1 VKNNKNFV
9 LPLLLLI
16 LSAGCGEQKTKRLI
30 LAHGLDTQHSVHQAM
45 EFMSDRLLELS
56 GGKMGLTIYP
66 NQQLGSE
73 RQCIELLQIGSVDM
87 TKVSTAVMEGFVPQ
101 FRLLSIPYIFRD
113 RAHAFRVLDGRLGE
127 ELLELGTAFRLQ
139 GLCYYDSGSRSFYTK
154 TGPVLSPDN
163 IKGRKIRVM
172 SSATSMDMVKALGGA
187 ATPIS
192 WGELYTA
199 LQGGVVDGA
208 ENNPPSFY
216 LSRHYEVCP
225 YYSVNEHSTIP
236 DLVLIST
243 HAWNRLTDKERLWL
257 REAAGKSVDYQRELW
272 LKSEE
277 EALKSLREAGVQIVY
292 PDKEPFMRMLAPLR
306 ESYKKNPEIKKWIE
320 EIEKAAESE

>member
-1 VKNNKNFV
+1 M
-9 LPLLLLI
+9 LLLI
-16 LSAGCGEQKTKRLI
+16 LSAGCGEQKSKRLI

-56 GGKMGLTIYP
+56 GGKLGLTIYP

-87 TKVSTAVMEGFVPQ
+87 TKVSTAVMEGFVPL
-101 FRLLSIPYIFRD
+101 FRVLSIPYIFRD
-113 RAHAFRVLDGRLGE
+113 RDHAFNVLDGPLGE
-127 ELLELGTAFRLQ
+127 QLLELGTSFRLR
-139 GLCYYDSGSRSFYTK
+139 GLCFYDSGSRSFYTK
-154 TGPVLSPDN
+154 TSPVVKPEDL
-163 IKGRKIRVM
+163 KGLKIRVM

-216 LSRHYEVCP
+216 LSRHYEVCR
-225 YYSVNEHSTIP
+225 YYSINEHSTIP

-243 HAWNRLTDKERLWL
+243 HAWNRLSGHERTWL
-257 REAAGKSVDYQRELW
+257 REAADESVVYQRDLW
-272 LKSEE
+272 LKSEQ
-277 EALKSLREAGVQIVY
+277 EALKSLKEAGVEIVY
-292 PDKEPFMRMLAPLR
+292 PDKEPFVRLLEPLR
-306 ESYKKNPEIKKWIE
+306 ESYKTNPEIKKWIE
-320 EIEKAAESE
+320 EIEKAGETG